1 MRTRAPNSESSQ
13 AAYADGLMMADLR
26 MPGRSPMS
34 EDDYETTLRLGAED
48 TPWDRLR
55 TSDFGPTCGDR
66 PLIFGLCISAWA
78 EDDLAIGFGHR
89 TSARHAATDH

>member
-1 MRTRAPNSESSQ
+1 MMQNREFGKEVRNANESPEL
-13 AAYADGLMMADLR
+13 GR

-34 EDDYETTLRLGAED
+34 EVDYETTLRPWAED